1 MKKLSPVCAIHGD
14 EKGVIGGVV
23 ASASA
28 GVSAAVDST
37 GTAAFSS
44 LLAVPPSRPR
54 YANVD

>member
-1 MKKLSPVCAIHGD
+1 MIHGD

-28 GVSAAVDST
+28 GVSAAVGST
-37 GTAAFSS
+37 GTVAFSS
-44 LLAVPPSRPR
+44 LLAVPPSHPR

>member
-1 MKKLSPVCAIHGD
+1 VKRLSPECVIHGD

-28 GVSAAVDST
+28 GVSAAVGST
-37 GTAAFSS
+37 GTVAFSS
-44 LLAVPPSRPR
+44 LLAVPPSHPR

>member
-1 MKKLSPVCAIHGD
+1 MLSPECAIRGA

-28 GVSAAVDST
+28 GVSAAVGST
-37 GTAAFSS
+37 GIAAFSS